1 MHPEN
6 TRTDSNTTAADPQ
19 SAPAGEFSASSS
31 YANYVLLMLFVVYV
45 FNFIDRQIMSVF
57 IGPIQQEF
65 DLSDT
70 AVGLLVGFAFALLYT
85 FAGIPIAR
93 WADRGNRR
101 TIIALGL
108 TVWSAMTVATG
119 FAKSF
124 TQLFLAR
131 VGVGLGEAAGTPP
144 AHSLIA
150 DYFPLRR
157 RATALA
163 VYSSGV
169 FVGAAFA
176 YLGGGYLR
184 EFFEWRTAFI
194 VVGVP
199 GILFA
204 LMVRFTIKEPP
215 RGYSEQ
221 RHTEAPV
228 TTSLAETFVFL
239 CRSKAWVN
247 LIIGASFLSVIGYG
261 VLMWGFEFYGRIHSM
276 NPIEIGQWMALIVG
290 LGGGLGTVLGGRL
303 VDRLNQVKPSL
314 AVAVPAYIVLLSIP
328 VGAVVLLS
336 DNKLL
341 SLCCFF
347 PFYLMLNS
355 YIPMM
360 YSTNQSLAKLEM
372 RATASAI
379 LLFVINIIGAGA
391 GPFLVGLLSDL
402 LMATFGQQA
411 IRYSL
416 FIVMVVGCGGGSFFL
431 LSARHLQRD
440 LDRASQ

>member
-1 MHPEN
+1 MQQDNRRPES
-6 TRTDSNTTAADPQ
+6 DSAVAATS
-19 SAPAGEFSASSS
+19 SAAFSASNG
-31 YANYVLLMLFVVYV
+31 YANYVLVTLFIVYV

-93 WADRGNRR
+93 WADRSNRR
-101 TIIALGL
+101 NIIALGL
-108 TVWSAMTVATG
+108 AVWSAMTVATG

-150 DYFPLRR
+150 DYFPLKR

-199 GILFA
+199 GVVFA
-204 LMVRFTIKEPP
+204 LLVRFTIKEPP

-221 RHTEAPV
+221 RHTETPEA
-228 TTSLAETFVFL
+228 TSLVETFTFL
-239 CRSKAWVN
+239 FQSKAWVN
-247 LIIGASFLSVIGYG
+247 LIIGSSFLSIIGYG
-261 VLMWGFEFYGRIHSM
+261 VLMWGFEFYGRIHHLS
-276 NPIEIGQWMALIVG
+276 PIEIGQWMALIVG

-303 VDRLNQVKPSL
+303 VDRLNAIKPAL
-314 AVAVPAYIVLLSIP
+314 AVSVPAYIVLLSIP
-328 VGAVVLLS
+328 LGAVFLLS
-336 DNKLL
+336 DVKLL
-341 SLCCFF
+341 SLCCFL

-360 YSTNQSLAKLEM
+360 YSTNQSLARLEM

-391 GPFLVGLLSDL
+391 GPFLVGLLSDM
-402 LMATFGQQA
+402 LMGTFGTEA

-416 FIVMVVGCGGGSFFL
+416 LIVMLVGCGGGSFFL
-431 LSARHLQRD
+431 LTARHLQED
-440 LDRASQ
+440 LKRAGQ

>member
-1 MHPEN
+1 MSHKQEPSL
-6 TRTDSNTTAADPQ
+6 TDSTQA
-19 SAPAGEFSASSS
+19 EFSASKG
-31 YANYVLLMLFVVYV
+31 YANYVLIVLFVVYV
-45 FNFIDRQIMSVF
+45 INFIDRQIMSVF
-57 IGPIQQEF
+57 IGPIQEEF
-65 DLSDT
+65 ALSDT

-85 FAGIPIAR
+85 IAGIPIAR
-93 WADRGNRR
+93 LADRKNRR
-101 TIIALGL
+101 NIIALGL
-108 TVWSAMTVATG
+108 AVWSAMTVATG
-119 FAKSF
+119 FAKNF

-150 DYFPLRR
+150 DYFPLNR

-163 VYSSGV
+163 IYSSGV
-169 FVGAAFA
+169 FIGAALA

-184 EFFEWRTAFI
+184 EYFEWRTAFI
-194 VVGVP
+194 LIGAPGVA
-199 GILFA
+199 FA
-204 LMVRFTIKEPP
+204 LVVRFTIKEPP

-221 RHTEAPV
+221 RRQTQTD
-228 TTSLAETFVFL
+228 TTFKQTLGFL
-239 CRSKAWVN
+239 LHSKAWLN
-247 LIIGASFLSVIGYG
+247 LIIGSSFLSIIGYG
-261 VLMWGFEFYGRIHSM
+261 VLMWGFEFYGRIHGLQ
-276 NPIEIGQWMALIVG
+276 PIEIGQWMALIVG
-290 LGGGLGTVLGGRL
+290 VGGGLGAVLGGRL
-303 VDRLNQVKPSL
+303 VDKLNAIKPTL
-314 AVAVPAYIVLLSIP
+314 AVKVPAYIVLAAIP
-328 VGAVVLLS
+328 LGAVFLLS

-347 PFYLMLNS
+347 PFYMMMNS

-402 LMATFGQQA
+402 LVDSYGTLA

-416 FIVMVVGCGGGSFFL
+416 MIVMVVGCTGAVFFL
-431 LSARHLQRD
+431 LTARYLREDLQR
-440 LDRASQ
+440 AVS